1 MMQRNISAD
10 GARDLLLELPVF
22 LKTEKVRLEA
32 SYGRILSSDI
42 YAENSVP
49 PFDRSPYDGYA
60 FRGED
65 TVSATKDEPVML
77 EITEEIPAGKMPELK
92 ITPGKAA
99 KILTGAPIP
108 EGANAT
114 VKYEITE
121 YTDKWVKIF
130 EPVSPDTDIVYAG
143 EDIKKGEL
151 IACGGT
157 VIDPP
162 LAGLLACQG
171 ICENQVYKKPIATI
185 INTGTELVEAGNP
198 LPPAKIYNSNVYTL
212 MGYLR
217 DIGMQA
223 QNGGTVD
230 DDPELIASAIA
241 GALDKSD
248 VVITTG
254 GSSVGDYDWSL
265 KSFGLTGARVLF
277 WKVAMKPGG
286 AMLAAVKDD
295 KLILGLSGNP
305 GAAILGLFR
314 VAMPYLRKMC
324 GRTDILPETIELF
337 LEKPYKKAS
346 KPIRLIRGRLVIKDG
361 KAYFSEKPG
370 QGNGTVSSLSGCD
383 LIAELPAGSPPQP
396 AGAVVKAYVVKGY
409 I

>member
-1 MMQRNISAD
+1 MQNNISAD
-10 GARDLLLELPVF
+10 RARDMLLELPVL
-22 LKTEKVRLEA
+22 LKTEKVKLEA
-32 SYGRILSSDI
+32 SHGRILASDV
-42 YAENSVP
+42 YAEIPVP

-65 TVSATKDEPVML
+65 TVSATKEKPAIL
-77 EITEEIPAGKMPELK
+77 EITEEIPAGEMPEVE

-99 KILTGAPIP
+99 KILTGAPMP
-108 EGANAT
+108 KGANAT

-151 IACGGT
+151 IASGGT

-171 ICENQVYKKPIATI
+171 VCDIQVYKKPTAII
-185 INTGTELVEAGNP
+185 INTGSELVEAGNP

-217 DIGMQA
+217 NMGMLA
-223 QNGGTVD
+223 HNGGTVD
-230 DDPELIASAIA
+230 DDPELIASAITQ
-241 GALDKSD
+241 ALEKSD

-265 KSFGLTGARVLF
+265 KAFGLTGARVLF
-277 WKVAMKPGG
+277 WKVAVKPGG
-286 AMLAAVKDD
+286 AMLAAVKDN

-305 GAAILGLFR
+305 GAAVLGLFR
-314 VAMPYLRKMC
+314 VAMPYLRKLC
-324 GRTDILPETIELF
+324 GRTDILPETVELF
-337 LEKPYKKAS
+337 LEKSFNKAS
-346 KPIRLIRGRLVIKDG
+346 KPARLIRGRLVIKDG
-361 KAYFSEKPG
+361 KAFFSENEQ
-370 QGNGTVSSLSGCD
+370 QGNGSVSSLSGCD